1 MPRKL
6 DENEDATEDSEPWL
20 DVEAIMS
27 PFIKQNRVKIT
38 DWFTA
43 EPKSILES
51 GHLVCCVSHGGS
63 NSFHEALW

>member
-6 DENEDATEDSEPWL
+6 NKNENATEYAGTWL
-20 DVEAIMS
+20 DVKAIMS
-27 PFIKQNRVKIT
+27 PFINQDRVKIT